1 MVKDFLLDVFCTR
14 IVLYYLQK
22 NVWNW
27 EVYTYFA
34 CLVTRKLQS
43 LIKFR
48 LTITQ
53 CEDNQTYG
61 FKLLNLSE
69 EPLDCTISL
78 DVCDERKNKAKN
90 QMVLVLREE
99 NVKLENMTSY
109 YQERDCLDENVN
121 SPHMEVSLGL
131 EITQDIVPTHLSMMR
146 KFARKF
152 NDKSTSDFVV
162 KCQVSYIKSGAPSVT
177 DTT

>member
-1 MVKDFLLDVFCTR
+1 MHCTLLPT
-14 IVLYYLQK
+14 K

-43 LIKFR
+43 LFKFR

-109 YQERDCLDENVN
+109 YQALPIKLNLNEKLD
-121 SPHMEVSLGL
+121 PKKKT
-131 EITQDIVPTHLSMMR
+131 IQ
-146 KFARKF
+146 AF
-152 NDKSTSDFVV
+152 N
-162 KCQVSYIKSGAPSVT
+162 T
-177 DTT
+177 DA

>member
-1 MVKDFLLDVFCTR
+1 MTSFLHIHCT
-14 IVLYYLQK
+14 LLPTK

-34 CLVTRKLQS
+34 CLVTRKLQP
-43 LIKFR
+43 LFKFR

-109 YQERDCLDENVN
+109 YQAQCTPSILNLN
-121 SPHMEVSLGL
+121 
-131 EITQDIVPTHLSMMR
+131 Q
-146 KFARKF
+146 KFH
-152 NDKSTSDFVV
+152 
-162 KCQVSYIKSGAPSVT
+162 
-177 DTT
+177 

>member
-1 MVKDFLLDVFCTR
+1 MHCTLLPT
-14 IVLYYLQK
+14 K

-34 CLVTRKLQS
+34 CLVTRKLQP
-43 LIKFR
+43 LFKFR

-109 YQERDCLDENVN
+109 YQARA
-121 SPHMEVSLGL
+121 SLGFV
-131 EITQDIVPTHLSMMR
+131 DYGCLSNINL
-146 KFARKF
+146 KILWLH
-152 NDKSTSDFVV
+152 S
-162 KCQVSYIKSGAPSVT
+162 
-177 DTT
+177 